1 MNYKIGAVA
10 RYDRIPKAYAQAKQ
24 MDAWY
29 LRQEEKET
37 RENVREQI
45 LWATETELKNRRKA
59 LEQFSEKGTICV
71 LGNKTK
77 IEEASEE
84 FDSIT
89 VLIE

>member
-1 MNYKIGAVA
+1 M
-10 RYDRIPKAYAQAKQ
+10 
-24 MDAWY
+24 
-29 LRQEEKET
+29 
-37 RENVREQI
+37 
-45 LWATETELKNRRKA
+45 WATETELKNRRKE
-59 LEQFSEKGTICV
+59 LEQFCEKGTICV